1 MKRLV
6 GTAVFISSL
15 LVLAPA
21 NASTITG
28 TIEYFS
34 QPEFGVHDF
43 GNPIFCNPCGQHYT
57 NEVKTTLGPN
67 GLPVLNPSY
76 TGPAITDLTTGN
88 QLNWWNPRQFT
99 GSGTFSTNSAG
110 LYDQHLFTPNGTGH
124 NDSSNFQ
131 TAILTTTNLLANTT
145 YTISYSGDDDV
156 FLGFNGQ
163 VISQDGGVHQE
174 GQFTTVSFNT
184 GAADHQ
190 LEIFFADRYSVESE
204 LDFTIS
210 AVPEPST
217 WAMMVMGFAGIGFMT
232 FRRKQRL
239 AVRLV

>member
-110 LYDQHLFTPNGTGH
+110 LY
-124 NDSSNFQ
+124 
-131 TAILTTTNLLANTT
+131 
-145 YTISYSGDDDV
+145 
-156 FLGFNGQ
+156 
-163 VISQDGGVHQE
+163 
-174 GQFTTVSFNT
+174 
-184 GAADHQ
+184 
-190 LEIFFADRYSVESE
+190 
-204 LDFTIS
+204 
-210 AVPEPST
+210 
-217 WAMMVMGFAGIGFMT
+217 
-232 FRRKQRL
+232 
-239 AVRLV
+239 